1 MARPIKRHLKVGGAP
16 QDDEGMLVVRMHP
29 EDLPKG
35 IKWNRYIHLS
45 AKSAKITCKVRNN
58 ERAEVPH
65 PRVHQ
70 ININRKLRDRLRIKS
85 GTVYN
90 FYVSKAPFW
99 KAPSYVM
106 RYHPSRTAK
115 QIMLLKILGATA
127 VVLAV
132 IGGVLYYFLWYQ

>member
-1 MARPIKRHLKVGGAP
+1 MAGLIKRHLKVGGAP
-16 QDDEGMLVVRMHP
+16 EDDEGMLVVRMHP

-45 AKSAKITCKVRNN
+45 AKNAKISCRVRNN

-65 PRVHQ
+65 PRIHQ
-70 ININRKLRDRLRIKS
+70 ININKKLRERLGIRS
-85 GTVYN
+85 GTVYD

-99 KAPSYVM
+99 KAPSYVL
-106 RYHPSRTAK
+106 RYHPSKTARR
-115 QIMLLKILGATA
+115 IMLLNILMATA
-127 VVLAV
+127 VVLSV